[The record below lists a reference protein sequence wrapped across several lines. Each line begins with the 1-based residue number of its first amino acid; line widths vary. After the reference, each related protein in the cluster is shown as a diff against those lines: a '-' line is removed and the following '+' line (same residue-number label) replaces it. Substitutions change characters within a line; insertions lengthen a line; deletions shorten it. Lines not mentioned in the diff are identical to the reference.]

1 MSPKYRHRGYRDS
14 DREERERPR
23 APANK
28 NLTQEERIQRRSLR
42 HAIDR
47 EANEILRCH
56 NCGRALQNL
65 ETISAETACPHCN
78 APLHCC
84 RTCRHFDTAAPRQCR
99 AEIVESVGDKNKANR
114 CPKYEARR
122 VLDATGRRSSTPNS
136 NDPRSA
142 FDNLFK
148 R

>member
-14 DREERERPR
+14 EREERDRPK
-23 APANK
+23 APVN
-28 NLTQEERIQRRSLR
+28 NLTPEERIQRRSLR

-56 NCGRALQNL
+56 NCGRTLQNL
-65 ETISAETACPHCN
+65 GTITEKTACPHCN
-78 APLHCC
+78 AALHCC
-84 RTCRHFDTAAPRQCR
+84 RTCRHFDTAARHQCR
-99 AEIVESVGDKNKANR
+99 AEIVEPVGDKNKANR
-114 CPKYEARR
+114 CPEYQARL
-122 VLDATGRRSSTPNS
+122 VLDVTGRRSGTPKS

-142 FDNLFK
+142 FENLFK